1 MILSLVPIL
10 SLLLTTSSHGYTF
23 RPRSASTQHGFC
35 SGSRPLFCLFRVRGP
50 AYNHVRVG
58 EDAAA
63 QNMPLKRRMK
73 NLARQ
78 LKKQCRTPMTNH
90 FPSPRIV
97 TQGAVKNSWTVT
109 ELLVIPSLSVKGLSN
124 VFGIGL
130 LWYVWDP
137 NSIKIFKWVL
147 QLLFDLRP
155 VKAWKERP
163 AGSDLGS
170 AFVRLLFLSFLFA
183 VLSANISTSTTSDY
197 FDGSLNRHHGYYH
210 TDYWRP

>member
-63 QNMPLKRRMK
+63 QNMPLKRRMR

-97 TQGAVKNSWTVT
+97 TQGAVKNSWTV
-109 ELLVIPSLSVKGLSN
+109 LSIKGLSN

-137 NSIKIFKWVL
+137 NSIEIFKWVL

-183 VLSANISTSTTSDY
+183 VLSANISTSTTSGY
-197 FDGSLNRHHGYYH
+197 FDGSGLSGYHGYYY
-210 TDYWRP
+210 TDYWNPLS